1 MVYIPALSGCVTQG
15 EIFEEARQMANDAVI
30 GYLSVLNENKQ
41 EIPAEKQGITISE
54 IFAEIP
60 VRRINAT

>member
-1 MVYIPALSGCVTQG
+1 
-15 EIFEEARQMANDAVI
+15 MAEDAVA

-41 EIPAEKQGITISE
+41 EIPAEKQSTMISE

-60 VRRINAT
+60 LNKASAI